1 VSNYPIPKNRKDLT
15 INWFYDEEKVKEDIR
30 DMRRRCDYLV
40 LSVHAGVE
48 YDHQPQPRDS
58 GLMKKYL
65 DEGAD
70 IVIGHHPHVLQP
82 VEKYR
87 TIDGRDTVICYSLG
101 NFISNQSDEVPM
113 YNGKTR
119 QGTRDSM
126 IATVIL
132 EKTGEGL
139 AKTFSTTPI
148 VTVNRIDTAS
158 GGRVIQTMPAG
169 SELASNIRPAAAE
182 KTAAGLPM
190 AEPAAETLYE

>member
-1 VSNYPIPKNRKDLT
+1 
-15 INWFYDEEKVKEDIR
+15 
-30 DMRRRCDYLV
+30 
-40 LSVHAGVE
+40 
-48 YDHQPQPRDS
+48 
-58 GLMKKYL
+58 
-65 DEGAD
+65 
-70 IVIGHHPHVLQP
+70 
-82 VEKYR
+82 
-87 TIDGRDTVICYSLG
+87 
-101 NFISNQSDEVPM
+101 M